1 MKCASCGNLIKG
13 DPLWVDDLPY
23 CCEECADMGPFE
35 EDEPGEE
42 EEEEEEM
49 QTEDAW

>member
-1 MKCASCGNLIKG
+1 MKCASCGDTIKG

-35 EDEPGEE
+35 EEE
-42 EEEEEEM
+42 ERERETEETWEE
-49 QTEDAW
+49 